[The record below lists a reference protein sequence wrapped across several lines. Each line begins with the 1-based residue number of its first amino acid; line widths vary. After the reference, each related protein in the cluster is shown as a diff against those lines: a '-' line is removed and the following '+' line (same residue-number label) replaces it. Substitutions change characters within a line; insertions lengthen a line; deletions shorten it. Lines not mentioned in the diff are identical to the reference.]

1 MILHT
6 VRHSLYSTP
15 DGSLTS
21 TYITHGIKWYRMYHD
36 MEHLLCIYK
45 RWKWYVCIWTVQLPE
60 LILFVTSDNL
70 QSLLL
75 YMSAPLLKLADSIY
89 HYHYSGYFLWFAI
102 SNVAGAWPTPSIL
115 QIPRPFSWRHVQK
128 CLGMGAVIKFN
139 YFSFHPDARKLRLLS
154 YQTWPVTKP
163 VLVQNRFC
171 SSYRGCKTGII
182 PKRVNTKPA

>member
-1 MILHT
+1 MIIHT

-36 MEHLLCIYK
+36 MENLLCICK

-75 YMSAPLLKLADSIY
+75 YMSAPLSKSADSMY

-102 SNVAGAWPTPSIL
+102 SNVAGAWPRRAFSIFCGRFREGTYKNAL
-115 QIPRPFSWRHVQK
+115 AWV
-128 CLGMGAVIKFN
+128 L
-139 YFSFHPDARKLRLLS
+139 LLS
-154 YQTWPVTKP
+154 SIISASTPMHV
-163 VLVQNRFC
+163 
-171 SSYRGCKTGII
+171 SYDC
-182 PKRVNTKPA
+182 